1 MQYVLYTIGFV
12 ISLLFP
18 LFRLAGDFG
27 IEMTMVLDPVSFL
40 TVFTGSYFLA
50 GSAVS
55 KINNEKHIELWG
67 KLSLNIGLISFFIG
81 LFYMLASMNSGA
93 HAYSALAHTLIPILY
108 GLVIKYLIV
117 RPYIFCK
124 KNCP

>member
-1 MQYVLYTIGFV
+1 MQYVLYTLGFL
-12 ISLLFP
+12 ISLLLP
-18 LFRLAGDFG
+18 LFKLAGDFG
-27 IEMTMVLDPVSFL
+27 IEMLMVLDPVSFF
-40 TVFTGSYFLA
+40 TVFAGSYFLA
-50 GSAVS
+50 ASAVS

-67 KLSLNIGLISFFIG
+67 KLSLNIGIISFFIG
-81 LFYMLASMNSGA
+81 LIYMFASMNSGTYM
-93 HAYSALAHTLIPILY
+93 YSALAHTFIPILY